1 MEFERRMRGRE
12 REKANIE
19 RQKKGTREIV
29 KNKWNVSLRQNMNR
43 KAGERMEERAIKK
56 KLLKDNVKARTSY
69 ETLVSRFQGQWII
82 LLVFLSRSLFFFII
96 VQSRGFML

>member
-1 MEFERRMRGRE
+1 
-12 REKANIE
+12 
-19 RQKKGTREIV
+19 
-29 KNKWNVSLRQNMNR
+29 
-43 KAGERMEERAIKK
+43 MEERAIKK